1 MILFRKIR
9 WKNLLSTGN
18 VFTEIDFTKSQNTLI
33 IGQNGA
39 GKSTILDA
47 LCFGLFGK
55 PFRKINKPQLLNSIN
70 SRDAIVE
77 VEFTI
82 GKKSYKVIRGI
93 KPSVFEIYVNDVLLN
108 QDAAAKDYQ
117 EILEKNI
124 LKLNYK
130 SFTQVV
136 ILGSA
141 SFVPFMQLS
150 AADRRTI
157 IEDLLD
163 IQIFSSMNTV
173 VKDKL
178 SGIKDEITKVKFDIN
193 LVEEKIKF
201 QKQNIEDNKIR
212 NDVEIENKRKEIETS
227 QNQITK
233 ITKDI
238 GLIQKH
244 VAVLTSKVG
253 DGKEILEKKSK
264 KLIQIEAKIEN
275 NITKN
280 EKDIEFYEKNDNCPT
295 CKQSIETHFKE
306 QQIEERKSKVDVQQ
320 KGLKEVKTEIDNI

>member
-47 LCFGLFGK
+47 LCFGLFAK

-77 VEFTI
+77 VEFSI
-82 GKKSYKVIRGI
+82 GKKSYKVVRGI
-93 KPSVFEIYVNDVLLN
+93 KPNLFEIYVNDTLMN

-150 AADRRTI
+150 ASDRRTI

-163 IQIFSSMNTV
+163 IQIFSSMNGV
-173 VKDKL
+173 VKEKL
-178 SGIKDEITKVKFDIN
+178 STIKDDITKVKFDIN

-201 QKQNIEDNKIR
+201 QLQNIEDNKLR
-212 NDVEIENKRKEIETS
+212 NDVEIDNKRKEIETS

-253 DGKEILEKKSK
+253 DGKDILEKKSK

-280 EKDIEFYEKNDNCPT
+280 EKDIEF
-295 CKQSIETHFKE
+295 
-306 QQIEERKSKVDVQQ
+306 
-320 KGLKEVKTEIDNI
+320 

>member
-117 EILEKNI
+117 EILEKTYPSFGMLFI
-124 LKLNYK
+124 LTWVEWKHRIQTM
-130 SFTQVV
+130 FGTPTQH
-136 ILGSA
+136 LY
-141 SFVPFMQLS
+141 
-150 AADRRTI
+150 AA
-157 IEDLLD
+157 
-163 IQIFSSMNTV
+163 
-173 VKDKL
+173 
-178 SGIKDEITKVKFDIN
+178 G
-193 LVEEKIKF
+193 
-201 QKQNIEDNKIR
+201 
-212 NDVEIENKRKEIETS
+212 
-227 QNQITK
+227 
-233 ITKDI
+233 
-238 GLIQKH
+238 
-244 VAVLTSKVG
+244 VL
-253 DGKEILEKKSK
+253 
-264 KLIQIEAKIEN
+264 
-275 NITKN
+275 
-280 EKDIEFYEKNDNCPT
+280 
-295 CKQSIETHFKE
+295 
-306 QQIEERKSKVDVQQ
+306 
-320 KGLKEVKTEIDNI
+320 